1 MKAPEATYTNGRYEP
16 PRAARGVLVLADP
29 PESGWRIET
38 SSDELTLQG
47 GGPNPRAASPP
58 RNGDLRHRREGSRG
72 RGGEVRQRSGHSAA
86 ADQSERTKAADAEPH
101 RQVSVKPTVIYTPI
115 GGTPS
120 TRSTNIRLKKL

>member
-29 PESGWRIET
+29 PESGWRIEP

-58 RNGDLRHRREGSRG
+58 
-72 RGGEVRQRSGHSAA
+72 
-86 ADQSERTKAADAEPH
+86 DQSSGR
-101 RQVSVKPTVIYTPI
+101 
-115 GGTPS
+115 
-120 TRSTNIRLKKL
+120 